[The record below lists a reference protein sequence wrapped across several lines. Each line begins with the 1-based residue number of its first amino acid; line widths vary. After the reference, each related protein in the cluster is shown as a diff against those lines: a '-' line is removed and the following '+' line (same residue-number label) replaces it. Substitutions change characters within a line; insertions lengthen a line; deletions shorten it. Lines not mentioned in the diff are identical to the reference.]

1 MRATAAPQEAL
12 RRRVL
17 ESCGATLDQMDALL
31 AYGAQPCRWAH
42 GTPLPAFP
50 LPDDAQVVAWLGYER
65 EAAEA
70 GVVEALKRHLVQLN
84 FPVRAGMSAEAAYQQ
99 ATRRG
104 VFSAAEP
111 FRPGLTLRHP
121 ERVQLKVCQTIAGR
135 LPVLI
140 AGDRADFEALVQALT
155 GRNEPA
161 PVPAAM
167 GACLVKG
174 LNNWSR
180 VAAYRAAWQ
189 REHAGAGDA
198 AWAEEFQRLIPQKEQ
213 YQDRLIILSS
223 GPYSATP
230 AADVG
235 LPEPEWLERSVA
247 IRQEHELTHF
257 FVHRVFGV
265 MRTHVFD
272 EIVAD
277 FVGLARV
284 FGTYRADLAL
294 RFLGLEAYPQ
304 YRPGGRLE
312 VYRPEPPLGDA
323 ADAILRTLV
332 WRAVQAL
339 QSYATRWQGSWSD
352 LAAVA
357 ALTFAI
363 SQLTLE
369 ELAAPELPDLI
380 EARLP

>member
-1 MRATAAPQEAL
+1 MAALQEAR

-17 ESCGATLDQMDALL
+17 ESCGARPDQMDELL
-31 AYGAQPCRWAH
+31 AYGVQPCQWTAA
-42 GTPLPAFP
+42 TPPVFP
-50 LPDDAQVVAWLGYER
+50 LPDDAQVDAWLGYER
-65 EAAEA
+65 EAAER
-70 GVVEALKRHLVQLN
+70 GVVNALKRHLVQLR
-84 FPVRAGMSAEAAYQQ
+84 FPVRAGMSKEDVYLQ

-104 VFSAAEP
+104 VLTEAEA
-111 FRPGLTLRHP
+111 FGSGLTLRQP
-121 ERVQLKVCQTIAGR
+121 DRVQLSVCPTIAGR
-135 LPVLI
+135 LPILI
-140 AGDRADFEALVQALT
+140 VGDRADFEALVQALT
-155 GRNEPA
+155 CRNEPG

-180 VAAYRAAWQ
+180 IAAYRAAWQ
-189 REHAGAGDA
+189 HEHAGADEA
-198 AWAEEFQRLIPQKEQ
+198 AWAEEFQRLIPRKEL

-223 GPYSATP
+223 GPYSATA

-235 LPEPEWLERSVA
+235 LPEPVWLERSVA

-277 FVGLARV
+277 FVGLARA
-284 FGTYRADLAL
+284 FGAYRPDLAL
-294 RFLGLEAYPQ
+294 RFLGLEAFPH
-304 YRPGGRLE
+304 YRVGGRLE
-312 VYRPEPPLGDA
+312 MYRTEPPLSDEAG
-323 ADAILRTLV
+323 AIVRALI
-332 WRAVQAL
+332 WRAVHAL
-339 QSYATRWQGSWSD
+339 QAFAARWQGSWAN
-352 LAAVA
+352 LAAVG
-357 ALTFAI
+357 ALTFAL

-369 ELAAPELPDLI
+369 ELAAPELPELI